1 MKESTNK
8 GFTLVELIVAIAI
21 LSFLLIGLAMFMS
34 TGSRL
39 YAMVY
44 YKQEILTES
53 QLVTAQ
59 LNDRTMDCNAGMAWD
74 DDKNLLYV
82 VQKSDTIVTSGTTQT
97 TEVTYEIHQYKLS
110 GTDLLYKSKT
120 WTESS
125 LESVSSIAAE
135 FTTISDDYAK
145 LAEYVEVF
153 DIVLNMES
161 GGKIIDSVEITT
173 GFSQGGEAYESSQ
186 LVEMRNQPIIAG
198 TLTDIDSL
206 IDELLGTDV
215 DSESE
220 VTTS

>member
-59 LNDRTMDCNAGMAWD
+59 LNDRVMDCNAGMAWD
-74 DDKNLLYV
+74 EDDNLLYV
-82 VQKSDTIVTSGTTQT
+82 VQKSDTIVVAGTTQT
-97 TEVTYEIHQYKLS
+97 TEVTYEIHQYQLS
-110 GTDLLYKSKT
+110 GTDLLYKSMSWSET
-120 WTESS
+120 A
-125 LESVSSIAAE
+125 LGNVSSIETE
-135 FTTISDDYAK
+135 FSDISNDYAK
-145 LAEYVEVF
+145 LAEYVEIF
-153 DIVLNMES
+153 EIKLNLES

-173 GFSQGGEAYESSQ
+173 GFSQGGEEYESSQ

-198 TLTDIDSL
+198 TLTDIDTL
-206 IDELLGTDV
+206 IDELLETDV